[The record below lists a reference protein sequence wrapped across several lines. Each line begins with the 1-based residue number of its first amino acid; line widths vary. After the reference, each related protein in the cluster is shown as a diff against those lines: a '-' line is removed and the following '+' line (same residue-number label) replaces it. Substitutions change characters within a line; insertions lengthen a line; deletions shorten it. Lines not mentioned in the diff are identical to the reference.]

1 MKRLAI
7 FLFVLFLMIPGL
19 SFAEKELPNLPYEG
33 YIYDGV
39 GVIDSPTKDRI
50 IGLGSALEQKTG
62 AQVMVAIVPTTGE
75 EPITD
80 YAVRLFEKWQL
91 GEKGKDNGLLLVIA
105 TEDHKFW
112 LEVGYGLEGA
122 LTDSYAGQIVNQLI
136 EPFRRG
142 EYSRGVEKVYQDLV
156 GVVAQEYQA
165 DLGVDAPPAQ
175 EEGEDVGFGFLVFI
189 IFVFFFLT
197 FFTMSMSRRRSR
209 RMMRRGRRMWMDDD
223 DDDDFFPPF
232 TGGFGGGFGGFGG
245 GGFSGG
251 GFRGGGGSSG
261 GGGAGGSW

>member
-7 FLFVLFLMIPGL
+7 LLFALFLMIPGI
-19 SFAEKELPNLPYEG
+19 SFAEEELPDLPYSG

-39 GVIDSPTKDRI
+39 GALDAHTKDRI

-105 TEDHKFW
+105 MEDHKFW

-122 LTDSYAGQIVNQLI
+122 LPDSYAGQIVNQLI

-142 EYSRGVEKVYQDLV
+142 AVSTGVEKVYRDLV
-156 GVVAQEYQA
+156 AVVVQEYHA
-165 DLGVDAPPAQ
+165 DLGNGVPAVQAPSAQ
-175 EEGEDVGFGFLVFI
+175 GEEDVLFKLIVLLI
-189 IFVFFFLT
+189 IILYLFMKTRSLRV
-197 FFTMSMSRRRSR
+197 RRS
-209 RMMRRGRRMWMDDD
+209 RRMWMDDD

-232 TGGFGGGFGGFGG
+232 IGGFGG